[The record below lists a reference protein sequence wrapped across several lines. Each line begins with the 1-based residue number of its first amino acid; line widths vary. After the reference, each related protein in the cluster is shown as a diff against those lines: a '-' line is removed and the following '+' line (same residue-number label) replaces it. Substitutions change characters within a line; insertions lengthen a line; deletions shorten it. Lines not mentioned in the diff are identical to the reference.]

1 MAFKQGDPVFVKQEN
16 GEDSATF
23 QEYLNDYKGNRVS
36 AYVLLNGKL
45 EQVDVKKVLAPKQPG
60 FGIRDLVLINDEH
73 RDAVQ
78 GEVIAIGHGPKGQ
91 KFYQLRF
98 APNSGHAVSWYSED
112 EVFIESVPE
121 QQLKINPQTVEMAS
135 KAPGA

>member
-1 MAFKQGDPVFVKQEN
+1 MAFEKGDPVFVKQGNE
-16 GEDSATF
+16 EVSATF
-23 QEYLNDYKGNRVS
+23 DVYITGPDGKHSS
-36 AYVLLNGKL
+36 AYILVNDKR
-45 EQVDVKKVLAPKQPG
+45 EQVDVKDLLAQKKPG

-91 KFYQLRF
+91 QFYQLRF

-112 EVFIESVPE
+112 EVFIESAPKLP
-121 QQLKINPQTVEMAS
+121 LKISENVLKVTS
-135 KAPGA
+135 R